1 MQEYKYD
8 VAISFLAQD
17 EPLATQITSILQ
29 DRLKVFLY
37 SQEQK
42 RLAGK
47 DGERAFNE
55 VFSKEARAVVIL
67 YRQEWGESPWTRIEE
82 TAIRN
87 RAFEHG
93 FDFAL
98 FVALEDKTK
107 LPEYVPKNRLWI
119 GLSRFGVHGAASV
132 IDARIQ
138 ELGGEPKA
146 PSLEERAAYAQ
157 SMAEFK
163 AFRARYLKSPA
174 GISTAESSFNELLQR
189 FAQRIPA
196 IQLKAPVLGLEAKFY
211 QHMSMM
217 VVLSSG
223 SALKIAWHRQCS
235 NSLDGAYIDAT
246 TWNGHPPIPGLFA
259 PGLNARPQKIR
270 RLAPELIP
278 GNHFLWKIES
288 SEPPEYLNVDGTCE
302 QILNWWLDESIGFL
316 SQPL

>member
-17 EPLATQITSILQ
+17 EPLATQITTILQ
-29 DRLKVFLY
+29 DRLRVFLY
-37 SQEQK
+37 SQAQE

-67 YRQEWGESPWTRIEE
+67 YRQGWGESPWTRIEE

-98 FVALEDKTK
+98 FVALEDQTR
-107 LPEYVPKNRLWI
+107 LPEYIPKNRLWI

-163 AFRARYLKSPA
+163 AFRARYLQSPE
-174 GISTAESSFNELLQR
+174 GISAAESSFNELLQR
-189 FAQRIPA
+189 FSQRVPA
-196 IQLKAPVLGLEAKFY
+196 IQSKAPLLELEAKFY
-211 QHMSMM
+211 QHMGMM
-217 VVLSSG
+217 VGLSSG
-223 SALKIAWHRQCS
+223 PALKIAWQRQYS

-246 TWNGHPPIPGLFA
+246 TWNGYPPVPGLFA
-259 PGLNARPQKIR
+259 PGINARPRKIL
-270 RLAPELIP
+270 RLTPELIP
-278 GNHFLWKIES
+278 GNHFLWRVGAAEP
-288 SEPPEYLNVDGTCE
+288 SECLNVDAACE
-302 QILNWWLDESIGFL
+302 LILSWWLEESIGFL
-316 SQPL
+316 SQPQ